1 MSKPSVP
8 LTGLHHV
15 TAIASDPARNL
26 RFYRDVLGQRLVK
39 KTVNFDDPGTYH
51 LYYGNAS
58 GDPGSIM
65 TFFPWPNAAGG
76 ARTASGGVVVA
87 TSYAIPVG
95 SSGAWHEHLR
105 SLEVP
110 VVWHGELKGELVTET
125 MDRDGLRLLLV
136 ETEGVESLPAW
147 SSDEFPIPATLGIRG
162 FRGVV
167 IAARS
172 SAGTRSFLVETLGLS
187 PESVGESDGI
197 DRYRFD
203 SDAPLGNVIDVI
215 DPKATLES
223 GIIMNHAPT
232 SAGSVHHVAFR
243 VPDDTAELL
252 WQSHLTEQGNHVS
265 PVMDRQYFRSIY
277 FREPGGVLF
286 EIATDPPGFGVDES
300 IDALGGELKLPPQYE
315 GMRARLEQVLPE
327 LPA

>member
-1 MSKPSVP
+1 MTTPATP

-15 TAIASDPARNL
+15 TAIASDPARNMS
-26 RFYRDVLGQRLVK
+26 FYRDVLGQRLVK

-51 LYYGNAS
+51 LYYGNQ
-58 GDPGSIM
+58 GGEPGSIM
-65 TFFPWPNAAGG
+65 TFFPWPNAGGG
-76 ARTASGGVVVA
+76 ARSATGGVVVA
-87 TSYAIPVG
+87 TSYAIPLG
-95 SSGAWHEHLR
+95 SSGVWEDHLR
-105 SLEVP
+105 SSGAP
-110 VVWHGELKGELVTET
+110 VVWQGELKGEKVLET

-136 ETEGVESLPAW
+136 ETAGVEDQPSW
-147 SSDEFPIPATLGIRG
+147 SAPEHPIGEANAIRG

-167 IAARS
+167 LAAEQG
-172 SAGTRSFLVETLGLS
+172 AGTRRFLVETLGLR
-187 PESVGESDGI
+187 PDSVGEADGI
-197 DRYRFD
+197 DRFRFD
-203 SDAPLGNVIDVI
+203 SDAVLGDVIDVI
-215 DPKATLES
+215 DPAATLES

-232 SAGSVHHVAFR
+232 SAGAVHHVAFR

-252 WQSHLTEQGNHVS
+252 WQSHLSAEGNQVS

-286 EIATDPPGFGVDES
+286 EIATDPPGFGVDEPLDS
-300 IDALGGELKLPPQYE
+300 LGGELKLPPQYE